1 MAAEPTRIKLK
12 RSTTATVVPTTS
24 NITDGEVAL
33 NIADRKLYVNNAG
46 TIVEIANQKPNTGE
60 VTTSMLATDIT
71 NGPGNIWYVA
81 KNGADTTT
89 LGNGGAGGK
98 HQDTAF
104 LTVAKAL
111 TVAQAGDQIVI
122 SPGVYQ
128 ETAPLT
134 IPDNVS
140 IKGSDQRTTII

>member
-1 MAAEPTRIKLK
+1 MAAHLVCR
-12 RSTTATVVPTTS
+12 
-24 NITDGEVAL
+24 
-33 NIADRKLYVNNAG
+33 
-46 TIVEIANQKPNTGE
+46 
-60 VTTSMLATDIT
+60 
-71 NGPGNIWYVA
+71 

-122 SPGVYQ
+122 SPKCLS
-128 ETAPLT
+128 ENCLLT
-134 IPDNVS
+134 VPDNVS
-140 IKGSDQRTTII
+140 IKGSDQRTTIIENTASFRRRTSVGARR